1 MYTESCY
8 KELLK
13 LCPDTI
19 SKEQL
24 YKLCHISKRAA
35 KYYLDLGIIRCTNNG
50 KATHRYTI
58 RTKDAIAFMKN
69 RDADPE
75 LFRLSNLR
83 RVYGEHSSVRT
94 IVYDEETLL
103 LYRKLLEEICAP
115 YPDLLTMKNV
125 SKLTGYTEKTVG
137 TWTARGLITWF
148 RNDKTY
154 FIPKEYLIDFMMST
168 HFRSIAHKSSEH
180 LKIQRKL
187 RQYCK
192 GIKKAIV

>member
-1 MYTESCY
+1 MYTESYY

-69 RDADPE
+69 RDSDPE
-75 LFRLSNLR
+75 LYRLSNLR

-103 LYRKLLEEICAP
+103 IYGKLLEEICAP

-125 SKLTGYTEKTVG
+125 MKLTGYTEKTVG
-137 TWTARGLITWF
+137 TWKAKGFIMWF
-148 RNDKTY
+148 RNDKAY
-154 FIPKEYLIDFMMST
+154 FIPKEHLIEFMMST
-168 HFRSIAHKSSEH
+168 HFRGIAHKSSEH
-180 LKIQRKL
+180 LKIERKL
-187 RQYCK
+187 RQYNR
-192 GIKKAIV
+192 GIKRVVI

>member
-1 MYTESCY
+1 MYTESYY

-125 SKLTGYTEKTVG
+125 MKLTGYTEKTVG
-137 TWTARGLITWF
+137 TWKAKGEITWF

-154 FIPKEYLIDFMMST
+154 YTPKECLIDFMMST

>member
-1 MYTESCY
+1 MYTESYY

-83 RVYGEHSSVRT
+83 REYGEHSSVRT

-103 LYRKLLEEICAP
+103 IYRKLLEEICAP

-125 SKLTGYTEKTVG
+125 MKLTGYTEKTVG
-137 TWTARGLITWF
+137 TWKAKGAITWF
-148 RNDKTY
+148 RNDKSY
-154 FIPKEYLIDFMMST
+154 YIPKEYLISFMMST
-168 HFRSIAHKSSEH
+168 RFRGIAHKSSEH
-180 LKIQRKL
+180 LKIERKL
-187 RQYCK
+187 RQYNR
-192 GIKKAIV
+192 GIKRVVI